1 MQNNRIERVV
11 SHCEFCGKEIIHRPS
26 EQPRF
31 GNVRIGILND
41 APYFVG
47 KDVAKALGYVRP
59 DNAIRKHVHP
69 ADKQSA
75 LITLHEPNQC
85 MKCIKRKMVII
96 NESGV
101 YSLVLSANTPD
112 AQEFKHWVTSEVL
125 PAIFANGSY
134 SLVESPAEQVPEF
147 KPLAKL
153 ADVFNFNPPT
163 KPPAALPEPQPDF
176 ERAQFLA
183 QFVPLLP
190 QDDALPLVKEII
202 KLTLGKN
209 IF

>member
-1 MQNNRIERVV
+1 MNCPFQMFT
-11 SHCEFCGKEIIHRPS
+11 H
-26 EQPRF
+26 PRF

-47 KDVAKALGYVRP
+47 KDVAK
-59 DNAIRKHVHP
+59 
-69 ADKQSA
+69 A

-134 SLVESPAEQVPEF
+134 SLVEPPAEQVAEF

-163 KPPAALPEPQPDF
+163 KPPAQVAETKKLPDIAPNNLSPETVS
-176 ERAQFLA
+176 R
-183 QFVPLLP
+183 LLEVADKFSN
-190 QDDALPLVKEII
+190 QQLRDKVLIHIANQLC
-202 KLTLGKN
+202 GKN

>member
-1 MQNNRIERVV
+1 MFT
-11 SHCEFCGKEIIHRPS
+11 H
-26 EQPRF
+26 PRF

-96 NESGV
+96 NESGL

-153 ADVFNFNPPT
+153 ADVFNFNPPA
-163 KPPAALPEPQPDF
+163 KPPAQVAETKSLPDIAPNNLSPET
-176 ERAQFLA
+176 
-183 QFVPLLP
+183 VSLLLEVADKFSN
-190 QDDALPLVKEII
+190 QQLRDKVLIHIANQLC
-202 KLTLGKN
+202 GKN